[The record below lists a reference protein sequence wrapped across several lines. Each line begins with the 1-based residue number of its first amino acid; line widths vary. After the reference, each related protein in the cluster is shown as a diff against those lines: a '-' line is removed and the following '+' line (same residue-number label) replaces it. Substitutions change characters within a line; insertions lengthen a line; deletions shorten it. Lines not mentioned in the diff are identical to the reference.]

1 MIYTFLLKTFL
12 QNLKREPHRFNS
24 VFLNT
29 TPGTHHL
36 LKAIF
41 HIKDV
46 HRFELTDLTLKH
58 YSLLGRHLRALL
70 S

>member
-1 MIYTFLLKTFL
+1 MFYTFLLKTFL
-12 QNLKREPHRFNS
+12 QNLKREPHSFNS
-24 VFLNT
+24 VYPST
-29 TPGTHHL
+29 TPGANYL

-46 HRFELTDLTLKH
+46 HRFELTDITLKH
-58 YSLLGRHLRALL
+58 YSSLGRHLRALL